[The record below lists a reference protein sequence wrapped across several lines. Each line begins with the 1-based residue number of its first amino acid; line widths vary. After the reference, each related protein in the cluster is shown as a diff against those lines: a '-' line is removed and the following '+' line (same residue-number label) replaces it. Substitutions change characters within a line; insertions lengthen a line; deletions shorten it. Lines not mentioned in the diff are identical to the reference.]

1 MATSDTYTLIISDA
15 GVPSSHAASH
25 QSGGSD
31 QITVSL
37 NQVETLAA
45 NTVVGNGTGSTAA
58 PTALTTTGTGSVVR
72 ATGPTLTLTNA
83 TGLPLTTGVTGIL
96 PEANGGTG
104 ISSLAAGIAT
114 FLGTPTSANLN
125 TAVTDQTG
133 SGSLVFATGPTL
145 SGPTISSPTI
155 SGTPVFSSPL
165 SAANGGTG
173 IASLGSGVA
182 TFLGTPTS
190 ANLAA
195 AVTGETGTG
204 ALVFANNP
212 SLVTPAL
219 SNAFLTG
226 TTTIDAFSLSTP
238 LSTTSGG
245 TGGNHIARGGA
256 SWHYTTT
263 AATQVLS
270 TTNFTQLNIGTS
282 LSLYNPDS
290 HVGLG
295 PTTGTLELR
304 YSSLYSEAAER
315 YFFVT
320 AYVSIDSGAYD
331 DIVRIRLHKYD
342 GSTYS
347 AITESEVSAQLK
359 NSSGVVVS
367 ANMYIHWIVPLEQN
381 EGVGVFIANS
391 VARTMNIKHL
401 RMTIHSIP

>member
-204 ALVFANNP
+204 ALVFANTP

-226 TTTIDAFSLSTP
+226 VTTIDEFSLSTP

-245 TGGNHIARGGA
+245 TGGNHIARGCA

-270 TTNFTQLNIGTS
+270 NTNFTQLNIGTS
-282 LSLYNPDS
+282 LSLYDPDS
-290 HVGLG
+290 RVGLG
-295 PTTGTLELR
+295 TSGTLELQ
-304 YSSLYSEAAER
+304 YLSVYTEAAQR
-315 YFFVT
+315 FFFVT

-331 DIVRIRLHKYD
+331 DIVRIRLHKWN
-342 GSTYS
+342 GGTYS

-359 NSSGVVVS
+359 NSSGVVQS

-381 EGVGVFIANS
+381 QGVSVFIANS